1 MHVRRM
7 EHVPPSL
14 DVDDARARRWLLLLT
29 GELVEHLRGGH
40 EVRVAHEGERR
51 GGGGAFLCRRGRR
64 GEHPPHDLGR
74 RDPLR
79 PRDGAVLA
87 QGLRAGVDVLAVD
100 DAGVVAVHDEV
111 DAVLLDDV
119 VQVLVRHHVRHALD
133 HLVHELAAAHHGE
146 PLLVVTQ
153 RRPLALGDRDVVV
166 DSDDQVGAER
176 QALPEGVGVAVVEEV
191 EGAVHEDPDLL
202 PPDRQGRARRPL
214 QLSTK
219 RHDLRL
225 RLCELGSHQLRLRL
239 LPAAVC
245 DVVDGQ
251 RGREQC

>member
-1 MHVRRM
+1 MSARLVRVRAR
-7 EHVPPSL
+7 VR
-14 DVDDARARRWLLLLT
+14 VRIRARVRVRARAR
-29 GELVEHLRGGH
+29 
-40 EVRVAHEGERR
+40 VRVRARVGARVR
-51 GGGGAFLCRRGRR
+51 LGG
-64 GEHPPHDLGR
+64 
-74 RDPLR
+74 
-79 PRDGAVLA
+79 
-87 QGLRAGVDVLAVD
+87 
-100 DAGVVAVHDEV
+100 
-111 DAVLLDDV
+111 
-119 VQVLVRHHVRHALD
+119 
-133 HLVHELAAAHHGE
+133 
-146 PLLVVTQ
+146 
-153 RRPLALGDRDVVV
+153 RDVVV